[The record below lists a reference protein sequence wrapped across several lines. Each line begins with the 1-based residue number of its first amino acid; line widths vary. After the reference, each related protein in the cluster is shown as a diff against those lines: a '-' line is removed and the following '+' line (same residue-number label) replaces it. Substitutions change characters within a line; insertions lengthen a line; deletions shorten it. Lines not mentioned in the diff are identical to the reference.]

1 MARHRRAEAFEEDE
15 PELDIS
21 SLIDICFLLLI
32 YFIVTTTIKL
42 KEQDLQL
49 ALPSSAPPSEDQ
61 PDIQPM
67 FIKIDRSGAIY
78 VNSGPAQEVLD
89 TSAASREVPLLNQR
103 LETYSTAARST
114 KSTPLVQL
122 YVEGDAKHQRV
133 VDVLNALAKNKI
145 DKVTFTDLLDAET
158 E

>member
-15 PELDIS
+15 PELNIS

-32 YFIVTTTIKL
+32 YFLVTTTIKK

-49 ALPSSAPPSEDQ
+49 ALPSSAPSPDQ
-61 PDIQPM
+61 TEIQPM
-67 FIKIDRSGAIY
+67 FIKIDKSGAIF
-78 VNSGPAQEVLD
+78 VNTGPAQEVLD
-89 TSAASREVPLLNQR
+89 TDVGVQGVPMLSQR
-103 LETYSTAARST
+103 LKQYAEGARST
-114 KSTPLVQL
+114 KLQPLVQL
-122 YVEGDAKHQRV
+122 YVDGDAKHQRV
-133 VDVLNALAKNKI
+133 VDVLNALAKNQI

>member
-49 ALPSSAPPSEDQ
+49 ALHSSVPNPNQE
-61 PDIQPM
+61 DIQPM

-78 VNSGPAQEVLD
+78 VNTGPAQEVLD
-89 TSAASREVPLLNQR
+89 TSIANQSVPMLDQR
-103 LETYSTAARST
+103 LKAYSLAAKST
-114 KSTPLVQL
+114 KTQPLVQL

-133 VDVLNALAKNKI
+133 VDVLNALARNEI